1 MADLQAYTSMATYV
15 DGTQLAEST
24 QTTVKING
32 NHIDNVTE
40 AKGFAGQSL
49 GASTVEI
56 TIENVV
62 PTAGFELDVSEDV
75 ITNVPHELTVFVGGK
90 TLTVAGYFTD
100 CETSKGVNAE
110 AKLTLNFKGQAKFF
124 E

>member
-24 QTTVKING
+24 QTTIRIQG
-32 NHIDNVTE
+32 NHIDNLTE

-49 GASTVEI
+49 GASMVEI
-56 TIENVV
+56 TIENVI
-62 PTAGFELDVSEDV
+62 PSSGFELDMSED
-75 ITNVPHELTVFVGGK
+75 ILTNTPHEVTVFVGGK

-100 CETSKGVNAE
+100 AEVGKGVNQE
-110 AKLTLNFKGQAKFF
+110 GRLTLNFKGSPKAF